1 MVLTFGSKDGILAS
15 DHSYKNV
22 ILRMSSALLLYRL
35 SCMLYTVFLT
45 FESVGEILKFKHSN
59 ESYWAVLFMFYK
71 VVLALSLWSFKRKIL
86 GCTFLWYCLLCRT
99 RFKGTGSRFRACS
112 FMKMLFSAA
121 TCCIASANNMIMS
134 KWCQRTNLHVH
145 SPGSHLINLCANNC
159 KLINHGINGLRVNNK
174 FNVGSVG
181 IIH

>member
-35 SCMLYTVFLT
+35 SCTLYKVFLT

-112 FMKMLFSAA
+112 FMKMLFF
-121 TCCIASANNMIMS
+121 CGDMLYRLCKQYDHVKMMS
-134 KWCQRTNLHVH
+134 KNQSARTLSWQSLNQ
-145 SPGSHLINLCANNC
+145 LIC
-159 KLINHGINGLRVNNK
+159 K
-174 FNVGSVG
+174 
-181 IIH
+181 